1 MIKIW
6 GRTLKKHKIV
16 KSHTVESDATFSEQ
30 EALDG
35 INDICVEFDIPRPIV
50 LNKHIKDIN
59 EFLMV
64 RFLPDDFIEKVD
76 FDKFEVEIFI
86 EKKESEKKR

>member
-6 GRTLKKHKIV
+6 GKTLKKNKMV
-16 KSHTVESDATFSEQ
+16 RSHTVEVDSVFDEQ
-30 EALDG
+30 VAMDG
-35 INDICVEFDIPRPIV
+35 INDICIEFDIPRPIV